1 MLTGIGWQYKG
12 TANPTVIKSLQL
24 GALSMKPR
32 TYIMKATPTF
42 LRLEYQ
48 STTLL

>member
-1 MLTGIGWQYKG
+1 MLTGIGWQYKVQLINSNKEL
-12 TANPTVIKSLQL
+12 AIRCIKYETS
-24 GALSMKPR
+24 

-48 STTLL
+48 NTMLL